1 MRSVYT
7 PMGPLVLEKE
17 VDEEKLSAELRGLEL
32 LYEIACKSP
41 NWRLELSSTKPF
53 IRSNDGSPEIQID
66 IFSCISNKLLKNNDH
81 LSITMSMKNVCVL
94 TDFDSN
100 EDIPASDAMISLI
113 LLGNSGWPHKHTP
126 ETLEEKSVGYFK
138 ETCEIEG
145 IKSSNI
151 DFRDFELLDH
161 CKSHLENKRYR
172 ECLIE
177 LGRLSRFLYVC
188 KMVSVEGTIDFISP
202 ILNDIPIVFR
212 LEYLDNP
219 DEEYDSVFLDIRAN

>member
-1 MRSVYT
+1 
-7 PMGPLVLEKE
+7 
-17 VDEEKLSAELRGLEL
+17 
-32 LYEIACKSP
+32 
-41 NWRLELSSTKPF
+41 
-53 IRSNDGSPEIQID
+53 
-66 IFSCISNKLLKNNDH
+66 
-81 LSITMSMKNVCVL
+81 MKNVCVL

-100 EDIPASDAMISLI
+100 DDIPASDAMISLI

-151 DFRDFELLDH
+151 DFRDLELLDH

-177 LGRLSRFLYVC
+177 LGRLSRYLYVC

-202 ILNDIPIVFR
+202 ILDKIPTIYR

-219 DEEYDSVFLDIRAN
+219 DEEYDSVFLDIRTN

>member
-1 MRSVYT
+1 
-7 PMGPLVLEKE
+7 MGPLVLEKE
-17 VDEEKLSAELRGLEL
+17 VEEDKLSAEIRGLEL
-32 LYEIACKSP
+32 LYEIASKSP
-41 NWRLELSSTKPF
+41 DWRLELSSTRPF

-66 IFSCISNKLLKNNDH
+66 IFSCILNKLLNDDEH
-81 LSITMSMKNVCVL
+81 LCITMSMKNICVL

-100 EDIPASDAMISLI
+100 ENIPSSDAMISLI
-113 LLGNSGWPHKHTP
+113 LLGNSGWPPKHTP
-126 ETLEEKSVGYFK
+126 ETLEEKAIGYFK

-145 IKSSNI
+145 IKSSNL
-151 DFRDFELLDH
+151 DFRDFELLDE
-161 CKSHLENKRYR
+161 CKTHLENKRYR

-202 ILNDIPIVFR
+202 ILTKIPIIYR

-219 DEEYDSVFLDIRAN
+219 NEEYDSVFLGMSSN